1 MWLFTGNYVIV
12 LQLVPQMPDK
22 LFLTFQG
29 EEVPL
34 FTTYFAFWLSPFLK
48 VKEGFKLNMCNY
60 IEKQSNFY
68 YHKFFAKYS
77 GN

>member
-34 FTTYFAFWLSPFLK
+34 FTTYFVFFDYLPF
-48 VKEGFKLNMCNY
+48 
-60 IEKQSNFY
+60 
-68 YHKFFAKYS
+68 
-77 GN
+77 